1 MYIKSFNK
9 NDELIGAEKLD
20 PVCWIRYQ
28 VDNDM
33 IVRCEPEEAQGVVSE
48 TGEFIY
54 FMEGIMPKGEKE
66 LWYVEIT
73 EEEYNSII
81 GEDEDP
87 EDENPQVPDGQSA
100 DELPTRA
107 ELAER
112 VAALEEQNDFLSECL
127 LEMSEVVYA

>member
-1 MYIKSFNK
+1 MYIKAFDE
-9 NDELIGAEKLD
+9 NDELINGEFLD

-28 VDNDM
+28 VENDM
-33 IVRCEPEEAQGVVSE
+33 IVRCEPEEAQGVLSE
-48 TGEFIY
+48 TGRDIY
-54 FMEGIMPKGEKE
+54 FMDGIMPRGHKE
-66 LWYVEIT
+66 QWYVEIT
-73 EEEYNSII
+73 EEEYNHIVR
-81 GEDEDP
+81 ENDDP
-87 EDENPQVPDGQSA
+87 EDENPEVPEGQDP